1 MIATTQVLAELLEP
15 NAVIWPR
22 VNIHG
27 KRELKLCEPD
37 EADCVVL
44 IRDVPPDALALKA
57 DLFPQPRG
65 VFKGSKGECKRADYI
80 IISEERKTIIFVEL
94 KLTRAQQNHVTQQLK
109 GAHCLLHY
117 CQEIVFR
124 FWGVPSFLCDC
135 SKRYV
140 HIVRSSLH
148 KRPTRPSKK
157 SRPAKHDTPEN
168 HMRIANSNYISFNA
182 LVS

>member
-1 MIATTQVLAELLEP
+1 MIEAIQVLSELLEP
-15 NAVIWPR
+15 NAVIRPHMS
-22 VNIHG
+22 IHG
-27 KRELKLCEPD
+27 KCELELCEPD
-37 EADCVVL
+37 EVDCVVL

-80 IISEERKTIIFVEL
+80 VISEEKQTIIFVEL
-94 KLTRAQQNHVTQQLK
+94 KLSGAQHNHVTQQLK

-124 FWGVPSFLCDC
+124 FWGVPSFLCGC

-148 KRPTRPSKK
+148 KRPTRPSK
-157 SRPAKHDTPEN
+157 SRPAKHDTPES
-168 HMRIANSNYISFNA
+168 HMRIANSSYISFNVLA
-182 LVS
+182 S